1 MAKMVRCTLL
11 GILGALFWMGC
22 GGSAP
27 ADTAAPGPLVAK
39 AVLAPTEGNEV
50 QGEVTFQQTDGQV
63 VVMARVTGL
72 KPGKHGFHIHE
83 VGDCSAPDASS
94 AGGHFNP
101 HGTDHGAPGM
111 PPHHIG
117 DLGNLEANDAGIAE
131 YEATF
136 EFLSLKEGEP
146 NLIVGRSVIVHAD
159 PDDLVSQPTGGAGAR
174 LACGVIQR

>member
-1 MAKMVRCTLL
+1 MARFVQTKVL
-11 GILGALFWMGC
+11 GVLAALALIGC
-22 GGSAP
+22 GGAGPSGTP
-27 ADTAAPGPLVAK
+27 AADRLTAK

-50 QGEVTFQQTDGQV
+50 QGEVTFEQTDGEV
-63 VVMARVTGL
+63 VVRARVTGL

-94 AGGHFNP
+94 AGAHFNP

-117 DLGNLEANDAGIAE
+117 DLGNLEANEAGIAE
-131 YEATF
+131 YEATL
-136 EFLSLKEGEP
+136 EFLSLKDGDP

-174 LACGVIQR
+174 LACGVIER